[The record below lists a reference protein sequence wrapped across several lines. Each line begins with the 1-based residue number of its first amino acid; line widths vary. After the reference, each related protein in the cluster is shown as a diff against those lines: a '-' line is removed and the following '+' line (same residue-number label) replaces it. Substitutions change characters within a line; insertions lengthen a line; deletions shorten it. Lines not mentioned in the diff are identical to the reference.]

1 MKLNVDRKRGA
12 IVLCGGKSSRMG
24 QDKATLPFGPELMLQ
39 RVVRILSQIIDP
51 AHVIV
56 VAASEQTLPELPS
69 QVIVTRD
76 ERPNRGPLEGIAA
89 GLRSMPN
96 CVEAVYATSCDVPL
110 MIPEFVL
117 TMFERLG
124 NSDIAVPYDGQHH
137 HPLAAV
143 YRPRVLA
150 VIESLLASDRLRP
163 RFLFDQVATTEVPD
177 EELHA
182 VDPTLSTL
190 MNLNHPEDYQAA
202 LDLAFPSGRKSGR
215 GG

>member
-1 MKLNVDRKRGA
+1 MKINVDRKRGA

-39 RVVRILSQIIDP
+39 RVVRIITEVIDP
-51 AHVIV
+51 TQIVV
-56 VAASEQTLPELPS
+56 VAASEQILPELPP

-110 MIPEFVL
+110 MVSEFVAM
-117 TMFERLG
+117 MFERLG
-124 NSDIAVPYDGQHH
+124 NSEIAVPYDGQYH

-150 VIESLLASDRLRP
+150 LIESLLATDRLRP
-163 RFLFDQVATTEVPD
+163 RFLFDQVTTTEVLV
-177 EELHA
+177 EELRG
-182 VDPTLSTL
+182 VDPNLSTL
-190 MNLNHPEDYQAA
+190 MNLNHPEDYQRA
-202 LDLAFPSGRKSGR
+202 LDKAFPTRNE
-215 GG
+215 